1 MMMMMSHNSSSGGGE
16 GVMPCPAPPC
26 HAPAQAAPPS
36 SPLPVLT
43 NVNARDTK
51 NMYTVPLT
59 PPPRGARTPRGTGR
73 RRGTQSCLSP
83 AAATLHHW
91 GLGAG
96 LLVAQGIGD
105 TTLTLLD
112 RYTLQGNTRHIR
124 TLLGTHSYITETIN
138 HFILA
143 SSTTESGGA

>member
-1 MMMMMSHNSSSGGGE
+1 MMIMMSHNSSGGGGE

-59 PPPRGARTPRGTGR
+59 PPPRGARAPRGTGR
-73 RRGTQSCLSP
+73 RRCTQSCLSP
-83 AAATLHHW
+83 TAATLHHW

-112 RYTLQGNTRHIR
+112 RYTLQGNTRGIR
-124 TLLGTHSYITETIN
+124 ALLGHTDLLPRISHT
-138 HFILA
+138 
-143 SSTTESGGA
+143 